1 MKSSVDLTQ
10 DLVRFN
16 TINPPGAERA
26 CAETLAALLKE
37 EGFTVDVV
45 PFGDGRAQI
54 VARIGGAPGKLPI
67 GFTGHLD
74 TVPLGAQ
81 PWSVDPHAGAI
92 VDGKLYGRGSSDMK
106 SGVAAF
112 VVACLRLS
120 SKLAGTP
127 GVVLVITAGEE
138 TGCTGAAALAQ
149 EFKGLPKVGAFV
161 VAEPTGNR
169 PMVGHKG
176 ALWLEAVAK
185 GLTAHGSMPEKGVNA
200 VYKAARAVTALQD
213 FDFNVAR
220 HGVLGGPTLNVG
232 TIAGGLN
239 INSVPDRA
247 AIGIDIR
254 TIPGQN
260 HAGIREQLAR
270 YLGTDVELGTKL
282 DAQSVWTNPNDA
294 WIGKVVRTARDCRV
308 GARSAPRHILPML
321 RSRHRH
327 WAHADSDHRPESWSL
342 RTRPMSIASVTDRA
356 GDRDLFGDHPRLV
369 RPLTLRR
376 WQLLSASRGIF
387 HCHEIAPSFASLL
400 TMSSSAS
407 MR

>member
-1 MKSSVDLTQ
+1 MKSPVELTQ

-26 CAETLAALLKE
+26 CAEALAPMLQNA
-37 EGFTVDVV
+37 GFAVDMI
-45 PFGDGRAQI
+45 PFGEGRAQI
-54 VARIGGAPGKLPI
+54 VARIGGASGKLPI

-81 PWSVDPHAGAI
+81 PWSVDPFAGEI
-92 VDGKLYGRGSSDMK
+92 VAGKLYGRGSSDMK

-112 VVACLRLS
+112 VTACLQLS
-120 SKLAGTP
+120 AKLDGTP

-138 TGCTGAAALAQ
+138 TGCTGATALVH
-149 EFKGLPKVGAFV
+149 ETKDIPKAGALV

-169 PMVGHKG
+169 PLVGHKG
-176 ALWLEAVAK
+176 ALWLEAIAK
-185 GLTAHGSMPEKGVNA
+185 GVTAHGSMPEKGVNA

-220 HGVLGGPTLNVG
+220 HDVLGGPTLNVG

-254 TIPGQN
+254 TIPGQD
-260 HAGIREQLAR
+260 HARIREQLAS
-270 YLGTDVELGTKL
+270 YLGADIALDIRL

-294 WIGKVVRTARDCRV
+294 WIGMVARVAREIAGTGGEV
-308 GARSAPRHILPML
+308 GAAPYFT
-321 RSRHRH
+321 
-327 WAHADSDHRPESWSL
+327 D
-342 RTRPMSIASVTDRA
+342 ASVLTPALGGPPTAIIGPGELQLAHQTDEYCFVSRIEEA
-356 GDRDLFGDHPRLV
+356 
-369 RPLTLRR
+369 TEIY
-376 WQLLSASRGIF
+376 SAIIREWCG
-387 HCHEIAPSFASLL
+387 L
-400 TMSSSAS
+400 
-407 MR
+407 